1 MEVFGIE
8 QELQELRTVLAMNNP
23 QISILIATLR
33 ASKMITPLQ
42 KDILDT
48 WDVLSEEPIDI
59 QNAQA
64 QMCSN
69 NISYP
74 DMIATIGSMPGVV
87 YKSGSM
93 LTKEDIRFTLEKQ
106 LEVLVAKEMGE
117 ARI

>member
-1 MEVFGIE
+1 MAN
-8 QELQELRTVLAMNNP
+8 Q
-23 QISILIATLR
+23 QISILIETLR
-33 ASKMITPLQ
+33 LSKTLTPLQ
-42 KDILDT
+42 KDILHT
-48 WDVLSEEPIDI
+48 WDLLRTEPIDI

-93 LTKEDIRFTLEKQ
+93 LTEEDIRFTLSKQ
-106 LEVLVAKEMGE
+106 LEILVAKEMG
-117 ARI
+117 RSQLISQ